1 MHDPGGLTVL
11 TLVHA
16 RRFARLDMTM
26 PAPGEEVGLLRRL
39 AMFAPL
45 PLAAIELL
53 ATDLKPQE
61 FAPGT
66 AAVCEGD
73 AGDLFY
79 LIVAGSATVNIGE
92 KPGPS
97 LSVGDCFGEIAL
109 LRDVPRVATVM
120 ADQPLR
126 TLALERNAFLV
137 AIASNSISSAAA
149 DALVDQRL
157 IENTPAD
164 PDGGSAE

>member
-1 MHDPGGLTVL
+1 MRSLQRHAALCPGTTRYAPPDRPVL
-11 TLVHA
+11 KQA
-16 RRFARLDMTM
+16 
-26 PAPGEEVGLLRRL
+26 
-39 AMFAPL
+39 
-45 PLAAIELL
+45 
-53 ATDLKPQE
+53 LKPHE
-61 FAPGT
+61 FAPGA
-66 AAVCEGD
+66 AAVREGET
-73 AGDLFY
+73 GDLFY
-79 LIVAGSATVNIGE
+79 LIVGGSATVNVGG

-97 LSVGDCFGEIAL
+97 LGAGDCFGEIAL
-109 LRDVPRVATVM
+109 LRDVPRVATVV

-126 TLALERNAFLV
+126 TLALERDAFLV

>member
-1 MHDPGGLTVL
+1 
-11 TLVHA
+11 
-16 RRFARLDMTM
+16 
-26 PAPGEEVGLLRRL
+26 
-39 AMFAPL
+39 MFAPL
-45 PLAAIELL
+45 PLAVIELL
-53 ATDLKPQE
+53 ATDLKPHK

-66 AAVCEGD
+66 AAVREGET
-73 AGDLFY
+73 GDLFY
-79 LIVAGSATVNIGE
+79 LVVAGSATVNIGG

-97 LSVGDCFGEIAL
+97 LGAGDCFGEIAL
-109 LRDVPRVATVM
+109 LRDVPLVATVV

-126 TLALERNAFLV
+126 TLALERDAFLVAVAVAV